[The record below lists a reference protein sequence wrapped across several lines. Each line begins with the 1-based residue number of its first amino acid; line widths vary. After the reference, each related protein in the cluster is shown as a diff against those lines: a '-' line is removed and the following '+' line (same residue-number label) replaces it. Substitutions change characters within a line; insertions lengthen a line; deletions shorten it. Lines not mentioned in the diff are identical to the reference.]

1 MFWITLLLAF
11 ALNASEPTVIGVGEP
26 IIDLIYHV
34 DDEFLIA
41 HQEEKGGSHKIE
53 YTQFVNYKTLLDPQ
67 KPKIVPGGCCGNTI
81 KGLSRLGIQT
91 RFIGKIGNDHSGHT
105 FLDSL
110 IKYNVI
116 PLLVPSTTHTTQLL
130 SLVTPD
136 SQRTMRC
143 CFGASNELRPDE
155 LLPKPFEGATHLILE
170 GYFLYNLPVVKKAIA
185 IAREKQATISIDL
198 ASFEVVRIFKDQI
211 LTMLENDIDV
221 VFANE
226 DEARELTGLSPEE
239 ACRSLKK
246 KCPVVVI
253 LTGKEGCWVGAGDE
267 LIKVA
272 PPETVVV
279 DTTGAGDLFSSGFL
293 YGYLNGMPLQRCA
306 ELGNLLGSTCIQ
318 SIGAEIPEEKWL
330 KIEQTLRTHDSY

>member
-1 MFWITLLLAF
+1 MFWMTLLSAF
-11 ALNASEPTVIGVGEP
+11 ALHASEPSVIGVGEP
-26 IIDLIYHV
+26 IIDLIYQV
-34 DDEFLIA
+34 DDEFLLEQ
-41 HQEEKGGSHKIE
+41 QEEKGGSRKIE
-53 YTQFVNYKTLLDPQ
+53 YAQFLNYKALLDPQ

-81 KGLSRLGIQT
+81 KGLSRLGVQT
-91 RFIGKIGNDHSGHT
+91 RFIGKIGNDTSGHT
-105 FLDSL
+105 FVNSL
-110 IKYNVI
+110 MHYHVL
-116 PLLVPSTTHTTQLL
+116 PLLVPSSTHTTQLL

-155 LLPKPFEGATHLILE
+155 LDSKPFEGTTHLILE
-170 GYFLYNLPVVKKAIA
+170 GYFLYNIPVVKRAIA
-185 IAREKQATISIDL
+185 LAKEKNATISIDL
-198 ASFEVVRIFKDQI
+198 ACFEIVRTFKEQI
-211 LTMLENDIDV
+211 MEMLENDIDV

-226 DEARELTGLSPEE
+226 DEARELTGLPPEE
-239 ACRSLKK
+239 ACRFLKK

-267 LIKVA
+267 MHQVA
-272 PPETVVV
+272 PPSVAVV

-293 YGYLNGMPLQRCA
+293 YGYLHGMPLQRCA

-330 KIEQTLRTHDSY
+330 EIEEKIHVAH